1 VGLKGE
7 PGTDGRHGKEGK
19 SGKHGTDGKNGEDGK
34 IGPKGPNGEDGKKG
48 PKGDSCKSELQVHLN
63 ALKSY
68 VDMKFD
74 VLKGMVDKTMSRTA
88 ASGVVEDDEDKDYDM
103 KERMADMQ
111 EQLSKTFTELTSA

>member
-1 VGLKGE
+1 MGPAGRKGE
-7 PGTDGRHGKEGK
+7 PGTNGRHGKEGEK
-19 SGKHGTDGKNGEDGK
+19 GKAGKHGLDGKDGK
-34 IGPKGPNGEDGKKG
+34 IGAKGPAGSPGKKG

-88 ASGVVEDDEDKDYDM
+88 ASGVVEDDTEDM
-103 KERMADMQ
+103 
-111 EQLSKTFTELTSA
+111 T

>member
-1 VGLKGE
+1 MGGE

-19 SGKHGTDGKNGEDGK
+19 PGKHGKDGKNGEDGK
-34 IGPKGPNGEDGKKG
+34 IGPKGPAGDDGKKG

-88 ASGVVEDDEDKDYDM
+88 ASGVVEDTDMLDEGEEVKT
-103 KERMADMQ
+103 KMADLQ
-111 EQLSKTFTELTSA
+111 QQL